1 MMTSLTKLDIKT
13 MIVGGIQDVVEAA
26 LVVDVGED

>member
-1 MMTSLTKLDIKT
+1 MTSLTKLDIKT
-13 MIVGGIQDVVEAA
+13 MIVGGIQDVAEAA

>member
-1 MMTSLTKLDIKT
+1 MTSLTKLDIKT

>member
-1 MMTSLTKLDIKT
+1 MTSLTKLDIKT
-13 MIVGGIQDVVEAA
+13 MIVGGIQDVVKAA

>member
-1 MMTSLTKLDIKT
+1 MTSLTKLDIMT